1 MGRSLATMFTIDFQ
15 NLSESEL
22 CALAK
27 EAVNSSLPTW
37 EKEIWQFILQW
48 FGPDAEVEIHTSGS
62 TGKPKAIKHSKRAMV
77 GSAGLTCSYLQLK
90 EGITALLCLP
100 VNRIGGMMMVVR
112 CITNKMKLLCL
123 EPSANP
129 LAHLTK
135 DILPQFAAL
144 TPMQLYPVKDSYELF
159 RLTEQIDCIILGGSE
174 VPRGLTELINN
185 MANRV
190 YATYGMTETISHIA
204 LKRLSGKN
212 RDSHFQLLPGITVT
226 KDERDCLVINAPGL
240 NIHGLATNDVV
251 ELYSD
256 DRLNWLGRLD
266 NVINSGG
273 IKVYPEQLEEEMRE
287 RVLVPFFIAGIPD
300 ERTGQKVVMVIERAT
315 ITENEL
321 ELLNSYLETMDS
333 KTRPKELLLT
343 IRFSKTATGKLKR
356 AESLLATENRIPL

>member
-1 MGRSLATMFTIDFQ
+1 MFTIDFQ

-22 CALAK
+22 CSRAK
-27 EAVNSSLPTW
+27 EAVSSSIPLW

-48 FGPDAEVEIHTSGS
+48 YGPATEVEIYTSGS
-62 TGKPKAIKHSKRAMV
+62 TGTPKAIKHSKQAMV
-77 GSAGLTCSYLQLK
+77 NSAKLTCSYLQLK

-112 CITNKMKLLCL
+112 GIVNKMKLICL

-129 LAHLTK
+129 LAQLAK
-135 DILPQFAAL
+135 DNLPQFAAL
-144 TPMQLYPVKDSYELF
+144 TPMQLYPVKDSYDLF
-159 RLTEQIDCIILGGSE
+159 RLSEQVDCIILGGSE

-185 MANRV
+185 MTNRV

-212 RDSHFQLLPGITVT
+212 RDKHFQVLPGITARR
-226 KDERDCLVINAPGL
+226 DERGCLVIDAPLL
-240 NIHGLATNDVV
+240 NIQGLSTNDVV
-251 ELYSD
+251 ELYGQNQLD
-256 DRLNWLGRLD
+256 WLGRLD
-266 NVINSGG
+266 NVINTGG

-315 ITENEL
+315 ISENEL
-321 ELLNSYLETMDS
+321 ELLNSYLQNMDS

-343 IRFSKTATGKLKR
+343 IRFSKTANGKLKR
-356 AESLLATENRIPL
+356 AESLLAAENRIPL